1 MTRILIADDDA
12 TILHVVSTLLRFE
25 GFEVETAAD
34 GQTAL
39 QQVLQRPPE
48 LLISDIQMPGLDG
61 LSLLRAIRA
70 NPALAAVRVLLLT
83 GQSED
88 EPVLAQA
95 QGHARLGK
103 PFTREQLLGA
113 LQALVPR

>member
-1 MTRILIADDDA
+1 MQSGQRRKADQYQKRKAQRAADDD
-12 TILHVVSTLLRFE
+12 LC
-25 GFEVETAAD
+25 
-34 GQTAL
+34 
-39 QQVLQRPPE
+39 
-48 LLISDIQMPGLDG
+48 SDIRQQCLESALDG